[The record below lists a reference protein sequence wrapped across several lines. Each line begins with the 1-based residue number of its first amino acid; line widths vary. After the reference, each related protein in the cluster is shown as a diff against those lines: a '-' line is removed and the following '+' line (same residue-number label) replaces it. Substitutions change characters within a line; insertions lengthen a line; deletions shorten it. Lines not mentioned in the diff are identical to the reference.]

1 MQSSAPRFRIPRD
14 VWIGLAAFALG
25 AWYWRA
31 AGDIPI
37 SPLDG
42 VVNAAALPRMLAI
55 AMMLFSLLLILR
67 ALLIE
72 LAYLRAARGAA
83 GPVAARPDSEG
94 QTFTPHQHLKAAG
107 VVVIGIVYLLI
118 LPWLGYVPS
127 VILLMV
133 SMSVF
138 IGARAGVY
146 TLGVAVVIAVI
157 FYLLFV
163 QLLGIPLPA
172 GLWPAL
178 LRG

>member
-42 VVNAAALPRMLAI
+42 VVNATVFPHMLGI
-55 AMMLFSLLLILR
+55 AMMLFSVLLVLR
-67 ALLIE
+67 ALLVE
-72 LAYLRAARGAA
+72 VMYLRAARRATAA
-83 GPVAARPDSEG
+83 AADRPPLDG
-94 QTFTPHQHLKAAG
+94 QVFTPRQHLKAAG
-107 VVVIGIVYLLI
+107 IVAIGIAYLVI
-118 LPWLGYVPS
+118 LPTLGYIPS
-127 VILLMV
+127 VILLMLAV
-133 SMSVF
+133 SVY
-138 IGARAGVY
+138 IGARAGAY
-146 TLGVAVVIAVI
+146 TAGVAVVIAVI

-172 GLWPAL
+172 GFWPGL
-178 LRG
+178 FG